1 MRWVAIILGLLVLLA
16 VWIAGILVPDLRWIA
31 ELVTA
36 VIVFIVLLVVFVRW
50 LRTRLK
56 AAAIE
61 RELMKQAASDDP
73 EKRPEIAALR
83 ADMARAVASLKRGRN
98 GLRGGRAALYR
109 LPWYVIVGPSA
120 AGKTTALER
129 SGLSFVSNEAGSTKI
144 RGTSGT
150 RNCDWWFSQ
159 EAILLD
165 TAGRFATEDDDRAEW
180 MAFLDSLR
188 RLRPDRP
195 LDGLMVAVSVPDIMN
210 ATDAEREQ
218 LARKLRDR
226 LDEVLHRLEIVLP
239 VYLVLTKADL
249 VAGFVEFWSDLAKPQ
264 RSQVWGA
271 SFNVGDPRL
280 EEPARAIEGE
290 LDDLATAL
298 HARVLQRLPQ
308 ERSPERRARVMQFP
322 LEFRALGTPLGQ
334 FVESLC
340 RPGEDA
346 ERPLLRGFYLTSG
359 TQVGRPVDR
368 VLSGMLR
375 AFDYRGEMPAMTS
388 PQGEAQSYFLAD
400 VFRSVIL
407 PDRNLAIRSMAGTRR
422 RSLRELKA
430 ALVAIGL
437 TAFVLI
443 PAIVSYL
450 HNAQLTHDVDRAA
463 ARLSSAGEASIPGAM
478 EDPIEGVLDTLDQ
491 LDDEAT
497 GFGIPG
503 WFGPR
508 AARELRAPV
517 REAYV
522 GRMHLA
528 LRLRVAPE
536 LEAQLSRIAL
546 SNSLPDSINAPQDHT
561 PRRAAYEAVKLY
573 ATLADPS
580 DHIDPKW
587 TPGQLSRLWRQ
598 TLGADAHVV
607 SEERLQ
613 RHSANYLA
621 ALADDANAGLRWP
634 SRPLRDVR
642 KRLKSTGLEASQ
654 LPYHWALRR
663 AYGQDSI
670 MATDIADS
678 ESLKYLTFPYGTVL
692 LEGIY
697 TAKGWLKIRDA
708 LDSPLPPDAM
718 IEPWVLDDS
727 SIPNDEATLRDQMRK
742 QYYDEYS
749 STWMDV
755 PSNAGTRRSLLDR
768 CVVISPTSTSTPAA
782 VKDELMA
789 LKGPK
794 GFYRTLFNDFKDNSV
809 GDGPKKTTILG
820 VQLPFNAEGCGSK
833 LSSTLQPDGSTTPQI
848 EDSPVQKRFLPFL
861 LFGGGAK
868 DDKGGGEGVPLE
880 KYLSE
885 LEKLTVVLE
894 AAGSAP
900 TADQDTQFATT
911 RHAIET
917 LLTLFVE
924 PTRTKLRKLLMAPVE
939 MTITI
944 KHHAD
949 QENLSKD
956 WNTNVWTFWHDQ
968 LSERWPFNRRV
979 RDVADYQNFQKF
991 FQPGS
996 GVLWDFVNKSLK
1008 DRVDMSGNH
1017 YVLKPDVNPPLRGD
1031 VIKCLNVANE
1041 ITEAFFG
1048 TENGLKLSVLVDWS
1062 ATDVTEAK
1070 FLLDKKPTP
1079 LVRDQWSPVKWSG
1092 ENDVTLEWV
1101 QAGLPQDARGH
1112 DSFALFD
1119 LFKTLGGLK
1128 PAGSGVYS
1136 AQSPPLSVKVRSVG
1150 DNDVFRGDFF
1160 SRLECPPEIITDAP

>member
-1 MRWVAIILGLLVLLA
+1 MRWVAIVLGLLVLLA
-16 VWIAGILVPDLRWIA
+16 VWVAGILVPDLRWIA

-36 VIVFIVLLVVFVRW
+36 AVVLVVVIVFLVRW
-50 LRTRLK
+50 LRARMK

-61 RELMKQAASDDP
+61 RELLKQTPADDP
-73 EKRPEIAALR
+73 ERRPEIVALR
-83 ADMARAVASLKRGRN
+83 ADMARAVGALKRGQS

-129 SGLSFVSNEAGSTKI
+129 SGLSFVSSAAGAPKI
-144 RGTSGT
+144 RGTAGT
-150 RNCDWWFSQ
+150 RNCDWWLSQ

-165 TAGRFATEDDDRAEW
+165 TAGRFATEDDDHAEW

-195 LDGLMVAVSVPDIMN
+195 LDGLMVAVSVPDILS
-210 ATDAEREQ
+210 ASDGEREQ

-226 LDEVLHRLEIVLP
+226 LDEVLHRLEVVLP
-239 VYLVLTKADL
+239 IYLVLTKADL

-280 EEPARAIEGE
+280 EEPAHAIEAE
-290 LDDLATAL
+290 LDDLAAAL

-308 ERSPERRARVMQFP
+308 ERSPDRRARIMQFP
-322 LEFRALGTPLGQ
+322 LEFRALRAPLGQ
-334 FVESLC
+334 FVEALC

-346 ERPLLRGFYLTSG
+346 ERPLFRGFYLTSG
-359 TQVGRPVDR
+359 TQVGRPIDR
-368 VLSGMLR
+368 VLSSMRR
-375 AFDYRGEMPAMTS
+375 AFDFRGDLSAGPLPEGA
-388 PQGEAQSYFLAD
+388 AQSYFLAD

-407 PDRNLAIRSMAGTRR
+407 PDRNLAIRSGAGTRR

-430 ALVAIGL
+430 ALVAIGI

-443 PAIVSYL
+443 PAIVSYV
-450 HNAQLTHDVDRAA
+450 HNAQLTRDVDRAT
-463 ARLSSAGEASIPGAM
+463 ARLSGAGEGSVPGTT
-478 EDPIEGVLDTLDQ
+478 EDPLEGVLDTLDQ

-508 AARELRAPV
+508 AARELRSPV

-522 GRMHLA
+522 GRMHST

-546 SNSLPDSINAPQDHT
+546 ATTLTDSINAPQDHT

-580 DHIDPKW
+580 GHVDPKW
-587 TPGQLSRLWRQ
+587 TPEQLARLWRQ
-598 TLGADAHVV
+598 TSGSGANVV
-607 SEERLQ
+607 PEDRLR
-613 RHSANYLA
+613 RHALNYLT
-621 ALADDANAGLRWP
+621 ALEDEANAGMRWP
-634 SRPLRDVR
+634 PRPLRDVR
-642 KRLKSTGLEASQ
+642 KRLKGTGLEAAQ

-663 AYGQDSI
+663 AYGQDGV

-678 ESLKYLTFPYGTVL
+678 ESLKYLTFPYGTAL
-692 LEGIY
+692 LEGVY

-708 LDSPLPPDAM
+708 LDAPLPPDAT

-727 SIPNDEATLRDQMRK
+727 SVPTDEAATRAQIRR

-749 STWMDV
+749 SAWMDV
-755 PSNAGTRRSLLDR
+755 PSNSGSRKSLLDR
-768 CVVISPTSTSTPAA
+768 CVVVSPTSTSTPSA

-794 GFYRTLFNDFKDNSV
+794 GFYRTLFGDFKDNSV
-809 GDGPKKTTILG
+809 GDGPRKTTVLG
-820 VQLPFNAEGCGSK
+820 VQLPFSPEGCGSK
-833 LSSTLQPDGSTTPQI
+833 LASLQAEAGVPQV
-848 EDSPVQKRFLPFL
+848 EDSPVQRRFQPFL
-861 LFGGGAK
+861 VFGGAVK
-868 DDKGGGEGVPLE
+868 DDKGGGDVPLE

-924 PTRTKLRKLLMAPVE
+924 PTRSKLRKLLMAPVE

-979 RDVADYQNFQKF
+979 QQVADYQNFQKF

-1008 DRVDMSGNH
+1008 DRVEVSGNH
-1017 YVLKPDVNPPLRGD
+1017 YILKPDASPPLRAD
-1031 VIKCLNVANE
+1031 LIKCLNVANE

-1048 TENGLKLSVLVDWS
+1048 TENGLKLAVLVDWS

-1079 LVRDQWSPVKWSG
+1079 LARDQWSPVKWSG
-1092 ENDVTLEWV
+1092 ESDVTLEWV
-1101 QAGLPQDARGH
+1101 EGGLPQDARGH

-1119 LFKTLGGLK
+1119 LWKTLGGLK
-1128 PAGSGVYS
+1128 PAGAGVYS
-1136 AQSPPLSVKVRSVG
+1136 AQSPPLTVKVRSVG
-1150 DNDVFRGDFF
+1150 DNDVFRADFF
-1160 SRLECPPEIITDAP
+1160 SRLECPPEIQTDAP